1 MPPEKVEIFK
11 YMEDWA
17 SENILTLLKPVEKSW
32 QPQDFLPDPAS
43 NGFLEQVKELR
54 ARTMEIPDDILI
66 ILAASIVTEEALP
79 TYQSRV
85 NASDVFCD
93 ETGIDSTALGQFGQG
108 HGVLKKTGTVIFS
121 ISTSTFRDETLA
133 RVQILTLGSSTHH
146 SKKEQH
152 LSPTGN
158 TARLVKK
165 HGDIKLAQICG
176 TIAADEKRH
185 ESAYTKIV
193 EKLFELD
200 PNETIMAFA
209 DVMRRKI
216 SMPGHL
222 MYDGYDQNLFVNVST
237 VSSRIGAYSAL
248 DYIDV
253 MEHFVDKWKVE
264 KLTGLTSDGKKAQ
277 DFVCGLSQRMR
288 KVEGRNEKKVKEMQ
302 TIPFSWIFGRKV

>member
-1 MPPEKVEIFK
+1 M
-11 YMEDWA
+11 
-17 SENILTLLKPVEKSW
+17 
-32 QPQDFLPDPAS
+32 
-43 NGFLEQVKELR
+43 
-54 ARTMEIPDDILI
+54 
-66 ILAASIVTEEALP
+66 
-79 TYQSRV
+79 
-85 NASDVFCD
+85 
-93 ETGIDSTALGQFGQG
+93 
-108 HGVLKKTGTVIFS
+108 
-121 ISTSTFRDETLA
+121 
-133 RVQILTLGSSTHH
+133 
-146 SKKEQH
+146 
-152 LSPTGN
+152 
-158 TARLVKK
+158 
-165 HGDIKLAQICG
+165 
-176 TIAADEKRH
+176 
-185 ESAYTKIV
+185 

-253 MEHFVDKWKVE
+253 MEHFVNKWKVE

-288 KVEGRNEKKVKEMQ
+288 KVEGRNEKKVREMQ